1 MNAEEKRQKKN
12 EYQRNWRAKQKEANQ
27 TPSVISKPELNI
39 VLQDIEPLKYKP
51 KKAKPVPL
59 KDSTVNT
66 YVSKLRAFHKRMTG
80 LPISQNVIDAIEG
93 NEYDKKAIKDEFK
106 YLYDRIEYIKENEL
120 NAIPNLCKLFTKIV
134 GFVKLIKILTPI
146 KWKIENALEVRR
158 NETTIKEEDLISFDK
173 QDLLQNANKLTDTY
187 EKIMYLL
194 MTLLPTRRLSDY
206 RNMTYGES
214 EGNYYDDDNM
224 YIRDGFTKNKKSIVI
239 KIPNEIVDILPHT
252 GFILGKEYSQPIL
265 SRKFATLMEKIY
277 GKQFGASDLR
287 RMYLTHIN
295 KLTPSY
301 LERKEVAEQ
310 LGHSVEEGMKY
321 SMKIQASLLPAQA
334 QAQDVQ

>member
-1 MNAEEKRQKKN
+1 MDAEAKRQKKN
-12 EYQRNWRAKQKEANQ
+12 EYQRNWRAKNKETAEG
-27 TPSVISKPELNI
+27 VISKP
-39 VLQDIEPLKYKP
+39 VLDIDLQNTEPLKYKP
-51 KKAKPVPL
+51 KKAKAVPL

-80 LPISQNVIDAIEG
+80 LPLSQNIIDAIEG

-106 YLYDRIEYIKENEL
+106 YLYNKIEYIKENEL
-120 NAIPNLCKLFTKIV
+120 NAIPTLCKIFTKIV

-146 KWKIENALEVRR
+146 KWKIETALEVRR
-158 NETTIKEEDLISFDK
+158 NESVIKEEDLISFDK
-173 QDLLQNANKLTDTY
+173 QDLLQNANKLTDSY

-214 EGNYYDDDNM
+214 DGNYFDDDNM
-224 YIRDGFTKNKKSIVI
+224 YIRDTQTKNKKSIVI
-239 KIPNEIVDILPHT
+239 KIPTEIVDILPHT
-252 GFILGKEYSQPIL
+252 GYILGLEYSQPLL
-265 SRKFATLMEKIY
+265 SRKFAMLMEQIY

-287 RMYLTHIN
+287 RMYLTYIN
-295 KLTPSY
+295 KQTPSY
-301 LERKEVAEQ
+301 LERKDLADQ

-321 SMKIQASLLPAQA
+321 SLKVQGSVSPQ
-334 QAQDVQ
+334 QVQEQDEGQP

>member
-1 MNAEEKRQKKN
+1 MDAEAKRQKKN
-12 EYQRNWRAKQKEANQ
+12 EYQRNWRAKNKETAEG
-27 TPSVISKPELNI
+27 VISKPELSI
-39 VLQDIEPLKYKP
+39 DLQDIEPLKYKP
-51 KKAKPVPL
+51 KKAKAVPL

-80 LPISQNVIDAIEG
+80 LPLSQNTIDAIEG

-120 NAIPNLCKLFTKIV
+120 NAIPNLCKIFTKFV

-187 EKIMYLL
+187 DKIMYLL

-224 YIRDGFTKNKKSIVI
+224 YIRDIATKNKKSIVI
-239 KIPNEIVDILPHT
+239 KIPNEIIDILPHT
-252 GFILGKEYSQPIL
+252 GFILGNEYSQPLL
-265 SRKFATLMEKIY
+265 SRKFAMLMEQIY
-277 GKQFGASDLR
+277 GKKFGASDLR
-287 RMYLTHIN
+287 RMYLTYIN
-295 KLTPSY
+295 KQTPSY
-301 LERKEVAEQ
+301 LERKDLADQ

-321 SMKIQASLLPAQA
+321 SMKVQAQA
-334 QAQDVQ
+334 QAQEQDEGRP

>member
-1 MNAEEKRQKKN
+1 MDAEAKRQKKN
-12 EYQRNWRAKQKEANQ
+12 EYQRNWRAKNKGTAEG
-27 TPSVISKPELNI
+27 VISKP
-39 VLQDIEPLKYKP
+39 VLDIDLQNTEPLKYKP
-51 KKAKPVPL
+51 KKAKAVPL

-80 LPISQNVIDAIEG
+80 LPLSQNIIDAIEG

-106 YLYDRIEYIKENEL
+106 YLYNKIEYIKEKEL
-120 NAIPNLCKLFTKIV
+120 NAIPTLCKIFTKIV

-146 KWKIENALEVRR
+146 KWKIETALELRR
-158 NETTIKEEDLISFDK
+158 NESVIKEEDLISFDK

-214 EGNYYDDDNM
+214 NGNYFDDDNM
-224 YIRDGFTKNKKSIVI
+224 YIRDIATKNKKSIVI
-239 KIPNEIVDILPHT
+239 KIPTEIVDILPHT
-252 GFILGKEYSQPIL
+252 GYILGNEYSQPLL
-265 SRKFATLMEKIY
+265 SRKFAMLMEEIY
-277 GKQFGASDLR
+277 GKKFGASDLR
-287 RMYLTHIN
+287 RMYLTYIN
-295 KLTPSY
+295 KQTPSY
-301 LERKEVAEQ
+301 LERKDLADQ

-321 SMKIQASLLPAQA
+321 SLK
-334 QAQDVQ
+334 VQESPQEEQV

>member
-1 MNAEEKRQKKN
+1 MDAEAKRQKKN
-12 EYQRNWRAKQKEANQ
+12 EYQRNWRAKNKGTAEG
-27 TPSVISKPELNI
+27 VISKPELSI
-39 VLQDIEPLKYKP
+39 DLQNTEPLKYKP
-51 KKAKPVPL
+51 KKAKTVPL

-80 LPISQNVIDAIEG
+80 LPLSENVIDAIEG
-93 NEYDKKAIKDEFK
+93 NEYDKKAVKDEFK

-120 NAIPNLCKLFTKIV
+120 NAIPTLCKIFTKFI

-173 QDLLQNANKLTDTY
+173 QDLLQNANKLTDSY

-214 EGNYYDDDNM
+214 NGNYYDDENI
-224 YIRDGFTKNKKSIVI
+224 YIRDIATKNKKSIVI
-239 KIPNEIVDILPHT
+239 KIPTEIVDILPHT
-252 GFILGKEYSQPIL
+252 GYILGFEYSQPLL
-265 SRKFATLMEKIY
+265 SRKFAMLMEKIY
-277 GKQFGASDLR
+277 GRQFGASDLR
-287 RMYLTHIN
+287 RMYLTIIN
-295 KLTPSY
+295 RSGASY
-301 LERKEVAEQ
+301 LERRDVADAV
-310 LGHSVEEGMKY
+310 GNSVEETVKY
-321 SMKIQASLLPAQA
+321 SMKIKAQA
-334 QAQDVQ
+334 QEQDVVQP